1 MGTSRGVA
9 LPAVT
14 PHSSLNAA
22 PPLLATPALTPPG
35 GELLAPKGGGGP
47 PVGGGVPERQAWVP
61 LDQSVPPR
69 RNFWSREGPLA
80 PMGPPSLVGG
90 PGAKVGCLL
99 TPSTPCPPLRHPLT
113 SPSRL
118 HLWEGLGCRPIPAR
132 PGEEGCPRAGGF
144 QPTGCQACSMST
156 RVGGPTGGVRPSRGS
171 FTHKCR
177 LKGGGRWSWPSQP
190 PGPPLL
196 PRSQHVALLHA
207 EAAPAAA
214 GLGGLRG
221 HGGEEGVGGQREQ
234 GVV

>member
-1 MGTSRGVA
+1 MGTSRGAA

-47 PVGGGVPERQAWVP
+47 PVGGGVPERQAWAP

-80 PMGPPSLVGG
+80 PTGPPSLVGG

-118 HLWEGLGCRPIPAR
+118 HLWEGPGCRPIPAR

-144 QPTGCQACSMST
+144 QPTGCQAGSMST
-156 RVGGPTGGVRPSRGS
+156 R
-171 FTHKCR
+171 
-177 LKGGGRWSWPSQP
+177 GGGANR
-190 PGPPLL
+190 
-196 PRSQHVALLHA
+196 RSEAEQGLLHTQVPPEGWGA
-207 EAAPAAA
+207 VVLALPAPRPAPVAQVTA
-214 GLGGLRG
+214 R
-221 HGGEEGVGGQREQ
+221 RPPPC
-234 GVV
+234 